1 MKFKIFFFLFLL
13 FLIFY
18 IYIDQLNPENV
29 KLYVG
34 YGKHYETS
42 VATYVVVSFVLGVI
56 FSIIISFFYDIK
68 RLVTDWREDRKEK
81 RKDEFRD
88 LLERAKSYEMR
99 GDREKAIET
108 LNKVT
113 RKAPDIEETYM
124 RLSDLYVSTK
134 EYDKAI
140 ETLEFAETN
149 IGKRESIILK
159 KVRIRL
165 LAKKTEKLEEETKEI
180 LEINESNIDAL
191 IMLRDYYISS
201 RNWEEAYNVEGKIRK
216 FIKTK
221 DEDLRALGIRYG
233 KVEELFEKNFEG
245 HSDAI
250 IKELKEIISEDKRFI
265 PSYILLAEVYK
276 MTDKLNEA
284 GRVYGRGYSKT
295 GHIIFL
301 LKMEDLFIDRGD
313 PEVILKIYRRIIDI
327 SPDNYLILFLYAR
340 LCLRLGMIDES
351 IDTLTVLFS
360 EGLEFKGLHKA
371 MAEAYIHKGEMGK
384 AVSEFRKAF
393 PAEHV
398 YIPFVCTN
406 CGAKKVEWVNFCDNC
421 NYWDTVN
428 VKKEGFLPIESSEL
442 KMYYEGEG
450 WGREGV

>member
-18 IYIDQLNPENV
+18 IYIDHLNPENV

-34 YGKHYETS
+34 YGKFYETN
-42 VATYVVVSFVLGVI
+42 VATYVIVSFVLGVI
-56 FSIIISFFYDIK
+56 FSIIISFFYDVK
-68 RLVTDWREDRKEK
+68 RLLSGWREDRKGK
-81 RKDEFRD
+81 RKDEFKD

-113 RKAPDIEETYM
+113 RKVPDMEETYM
-124 RLSDLYVSTK
+124 QLSDLYVSTK

-140 ETLEFAETN
+140 ETLELAEAN

-159 KVRIRL
+159 KVKIGL
-165 LAKKTEKLEEETKEI
+165 LAKKTEKLEGEI
-180 LEINESNIDAL
+180 KDVLQINESNIEAL
-191 IMLRDYYISS
+191 TILRDYYIS
-201 RNWEEAYNVEGKIRK
+201 NKKWEEAYNVEGKIKK
-216 FIKTK
+216 FIKTE
-221 DEDLRALGIRYG
+221 DEDLRALGIRYE
-233 KVEELFEKNFEG
+233 KVEELFEKNFAEN
-245 HSDAI
+245 SETI

-276 MTDKLNEA
+276 RTNKLNEA

-301 LKMEDLFIDRGD
+301 LKMEDLYIDRGD

-327 SPDNYLILFLYAR
+327 SPNNYLVLFLYAR
-340 LCLRLGMIDES
+340 LCLRLEMIDEA
-351 IDTLTVLFS
+351 IDTLTALFS
-360 EGLEFKGLHKA
+360 EGLDFKGLHKA
-371 MAEAYIHKGEMGK
+371 MAEAYIHRGEMEK

-406 CGAKKVEWVNFCDNC
+406 CNAKKVEWVNFCENC
-421 NYWDTVN
+421 NHWDTVN
-428 VKKEGFLPIESSEL
+428 VSKENFLPIEPSEL
-442 KMYYEGEG
+442 KMYYEGGDWE
-450 WGREGV
+450 REGV